1 VLLSALKLLE
11 MPVGPILEDFPED
24 TPFRPTDEGPVFCPV
39 SFPLSEGTSSPLEK
53 LLIEFQHEIVQMRN
67 WYDLAV
73 GKRGRTT
80 IGASGLSIEDAV
92 SRIDAFTRDN
102 LQPSPME
109 GISRAMALKMAAEE
123 IKAYYL
129 EAVTVQPGQPTDSI
143 TLADWFWSQTKA
155 GRVINVV
162 REICLKSGDNELKLL
177 GTLLLVPR
185 NQLHRF
191 DQNNQI

>member
-1 VLLSALKLLE
+1 
-11 MPVGPILEDFPED
+11 
-24 TPFRPTDEGPVFCPV
+24 
-39 SFPLSEGTSSPLEK
+39 
-53 LLIEFQHEIVQMRN
+53 
-67 WYDLAV
+67 
-73 GKRGRTT
+73 
-80 IGASGLSIEDAV
+80 
-92 SRIDAFTRDN
+92 
-102 LQPSPME
+102 ME

-129 EAVTVQPGQPTDSI
+129 EAVTAQPGQPTDSI